1 MLQVQAATAFGL
13 AKRLRATRAAAAAPK
28 SNTIGG
34 AGTDAGA
41 PPLDP
46 VLPLELALLA
56 LDALDADDALLP
68 DDAELPDDPFELQ
81 PPVEFQPPLDPQPL
95 LLDP

>member
-1 MLQVQAATAFGL
+1 MVGFAN
-13 AKRLRATRAAAAAPK
+13 RLRATRAAAAAPN

-34 AGTDAGA
+34 AGTGAGG

-46 VLPLELALLA
+46 VLPPELALLA
-56 LDALDADDALLP
+56 LDALLALLALLPDDALLP
-68 DDAELPDDPFELQ
+68 DEAELPDDPFELQ
-81 PPVEFQPPLDPQPL
+81 PPLEFHPPFEPQPL